1 MLHQTLSEE
10 RILDVDSV
18 RGFALFG
25 ILIVNICAFL
35 SPFYG
40 ASVAD
45 PFFTSELDM
54 AVRFLVAFLFEMKF
68 YLLFS
73 FLFGY
78 SFTLQMQSAG
88 KAGAAF
94 LPRILRR
101 QAGLWAIGLLHAVL
115 LFHGD
120 ILTTYAVLGALLLAF
135 RHTSEAKVL
144 RLAKG
149 LIIATAV
156 LWASLGLTQIL
167 VPSVI
172 DFSTS
177 LSDAAKIMAAYRE
190 TPATV
195 IAQHL
200 RDLGEIWLVT
210 GAMQAP
216 CAFAMFL
223 AGMAAGKRR
232 MLADFK
238 TYAPFYA
245 RMLRIGLLV
254 GLPASALYAYGAVYL
269 VGSGWDVL
277 GLALG
282 ILLGPFLTAAYL
294 AGAMMLFQQ
303 KAGQPLAAALAPAG
317 RMALS
322 NYLLQSMICAVL
334 FHAYGFRLMGQWPP
348 LAGVLVAVAIF
359 LLQLALSRWWMA
371 RFAYGPLEWGLR
383 AITIAAWPK
392 WRKATS
398 A

>member
-1 MLHQTLSEE
+1 
-10 RILDVDSV
+10 
-18 RGFALFG
+18 
-25 ILIVNICAFL
+25 
-35 SPFYG
+35 
-40 ASVAD
+40 
-45 PFFTSELDM
+45 M

-78 SFTLQMQSAG
+78 SFTLQMQSAE

-101 QAGLWAIGLLHAVL
+101 QAGLWTIGLAHAVL

-120 ILTTYAVLGALLLAF
+120 ILTTYAVLGALLLAV
-135 RHTSEAKVL
+135 RQTPEAKVL

-149 LIIATAV
+149 LIVATAL

-167 VPSVI
+167 APSTI

-177 LSDAAKIMAAYRE
+177 LGDAVKVTAAYRE

-195 IAQHL
+195 IAQHM
-200 RDLGEIWLVT
+200 RDLGEIWIVT

-216 CAFAMFL
+216 CAFAIFL

-238 TYAPFYA
+238 AYAPLYR
-245 RMLRIGLLV
+245 RMLWIGLLV
-254 GLPASALYAYGAVYL
+254 GLPASALYAYGAVFL

-294 AGAMMLFQQ
+294 AGVMMLFQHE
-303 KAGQPLAAALAPAG
+303 AARPLAAALAPAG

-322 NYLLQSMICAVL
+322 NYLLQSLICAVL

-348 LAGVLVAVAIF
+348 LAGLLAALGIF
-359 LLQLALSRWWMA
+359 MLQLAFSRWWMA

-392 WRKATS
+392 WRKPKTG
-398 A
+398 

>member
-1 MLHQTLSEE
+1 MLHQTISEE

-25 ILIVNICAFL
+25 ILTVNICAFL

-78 SFTLQMQSAG
+78 SFTLQMQSAE

-101 QAGLWAIGLLHAVL
+101 QAGLWTIGLLHAVL

-120 ILTTYAVLGALLLAF
+120 ILTTYAFLGALLLAF
-135 RHTSEAKVL
+135 RQTPEAKVL

-149 LIIATAV
+149 LIVATAL

-167 VPSVI
+167 VPSAI
-172 DFSTS
+172 DLSTS
-177 LSDAAKIMAAYRE
+177 FRDAARVMAAYRE

-200 RDLGEIWLVT
+200 RDLSEIWIVI
-210 GAMQAP
+210 GVMQAP

-238 TYAPFYA
+238 TYAPFYR

-282 ILLGPFLTAAYL
+282 ILLGPFLTAGYL
-294 AGAMMLFQQ
+294 AAAMMLFQR
-303 KAGQPLAAALAPAG
+303 KAGETLAAALAPAG

-322 NYLLQSMICAVL
+322 NYLLQSVICAAL

-348 LAGVLVAVAIF
+348 LAGLLAALGIF
-359 LLQLALSRWWMA
+359 MLQLALSRWWMA

-392 WRKATS
+392 WRKTKAI
-398 A
+398 

>member
-1 MLHQTLSEE
+1 MLHQTISEE

-40 ASVAD
+40 APVAD
-45 PFFTSELDM
+45 PFFTSEVDM

-78 SFTLQMQSAG
+78 SFTLQMQSAE
-88 KAGAAF
+88 KAEAAF

-120 ILTTYAVLGALLLAF
+120 ILTTYGVLGALLLAF
-135 RHTSEAKVL
+135 RQAPEAQVL

-149 LIIATAV
+149 LIVATAL
-156 LWASLGLTQIL
+156 LWATLGLAQIL
-167 VPSVI
+167 APSAI
-172 DFSTS
+172 DLSTS
-177 LSDAAKIMAAYRE
+177 FGDAAKVMAAYRD

-195 IAQHL
+195 IVQHL
-200 RDLGEIWLVT
+200 RDLSEIWIVT
-210 GAMQAP
+210 GVMQAP

-232 MLADFK
+232 MLADVK
-238 TYAPFYA
+238 TYAPFY
-245 RMLRIGLLV
+245 RRVLWIGLLV
-254 GLPASALYAYGAVYL
+254 GLPGSALYAYGAVYR

-277 GLALG
+277 VLALG
-282 ILLGPFLTAAYL
+282 ILLGPFLSAAYL
-294 AGAMMLFQQ
+294 AAAMMLFPHR
-303 KAGQPLAAALAPAG
+303 AGQPFAAALAPAG

-322 NYLLQSMICAVL
+322 NYLLQSMICALL

-348 LAGVLVAVAIF
+348 LAGLLAALGIF
-359 LLQLALSRWWMA
+359 MLQLALSRWWMA

-392 WRKATS
+392 WRKAK
-398 A
+398 AA

>member
-1 MLHQTLSEE
+1 MLHQTISEE

-40 ASVAD
+40 ASVVD
-45 PFFTSELDM
+45 PFFTSELDI
-54 AVRFLVAFLFEMKF
+54 AVRFLIAFLFEMKF

-78 SFTLQMQSAG
+78 SFTLQMQSAE
-88 KAGAAF
+88 KSGAVF

-101 QAGLWAIGLLHAVL
+101 QAALWVIGLLHAVL

-135 RHTSEAKVL
+135 RQAPEAKVL
-144 RLAKG
+144 RLAKM
-149 LIIATAV
+149 LIITTAM
-156 LWASLGLTQIL
+156 LWACLGLMQIL
-167 VPSVI
+167 QPSAV

-177 LSDAAKIMAAYRE
+177 LSDAARIMAAYRE
-190 TPATV
+190 TPGTV

-200 RDLGEIWLVT
+200 RDLSEIWLVT

-223 AGMAAGKRR
+223 AGTAAGKRR

-245 RMLRIGLLV
+245 RMLRVGLLV

-269 VGSGWDVL
+269 VGTGWDVL

-294 AGAMMLFQQ
+294 AGAMMLFQH
-303 KAGQPLAAALAPAG
+303 KAGRPLATALAPAG

-334 FHAYGFRLMGQWPP
+334 FHAYGFSLMGQWPP
-348 LAGVLVAVAIF
+348 LAGLGAAIAIF
-359 LLQLALSRWWMA
+359 MLQLVISRWWMA

-392 WRKATS
+392 WRKTKA